1 VIYFASAKQA
11 AGLSEEKLDFPE
23 EESMSVKQLFG
34 LLEQKHPKLKVRKIL
49 ESVAVAVNLE
59 YIDVETERIRA
70 GDKVAI
76 IPPVSGG

>member
-1 VIYFASAKQA
+1 MIYFASAKQA
-11 AGLSEEKLDFPE
+11 TGVSEEKLDFPD
-23 EESMSVKQLFG
+23 EESISVAQLFD
-34 LLEQKHPKLKVRKIL
+34 LLEREHPKLKDRKIL

-59 YIDVETERIRA
+59 YIDMEMEKIRA